1 MGEYEDRYPDS
12 YGRGE
17 EATQAT
23 PREELKHSAEPPRQ
37 VRDETFMKPRTG
49 LGGTSAQAWQHAPS
63 PPHTAAPP
71 PAAATM
77 PGAMPGAMQRP
88 PARLTPAEA
97 AAAQRLRGSY
107 RGIGPRGYRR
117 SDARTYE
124 DICDRL
130 TENPFIDASDIEVM
144 VRDGEIMLSGTV
156 DSAISAYQAE
166 SIARETAGVL
176 VVRNNLAV
184 RYRDKVVE
192 TPGDR

>member
-1 MGEYEDRYPDS
+1 MGEYEDRYPES

-17 EATQAT
+17 EAT

-37 VRDETFMKPRTG
+37 VRDETFMRPRAG
-49 LGGTSAQAWQHAPS
+49 LGGTTAQAWQHAPA
-63 PPHTAAPP
+63 PPHTPAPP
-71 PAAATM
+71 SAAAAT
-77 PGAMPGAMQRP
+77 QRP
-88 PARLTPAEA
+88 PGRLTPAEA

-130 TENPFIDASDIEVM
+130 TENPFIDASDIEVL
-144 VRDGEIMLSGTV
+144 VRDGEVTMSGTV

-184 RYRDKVVE
+184 RYRDKVAE
-192 TPGDR
+192 TPGDRVNRAPDVPER